1 MPRFVL
7 DTKKPADIAMYA
19 TALPP
24 LVALGARI
32 PLGWLHETVN
42 IPLAADD
49 EPILQSSASAA
60 PPAADPPPAP
70 APATR
75 RASLAADPVQADPAQ
90 AAWAAQLAQRCDP
103 IAGGWV
109 EQIAA
114 LVNDPAI
121 STPAELAGRLVEMY
135 GGLPSDEMSK
145 IMQIADLTAQLAGRF
160 DVISEAGV
168 GGGA

>member
-1 MPRFVL
+1 MRCFSAAYSAVH
-7 DTKKPADIAMYA
+7 IAMYA
-19 TALPP
+19 TALPA
-24 LVALGARI
+24 LVGLGARI
-32 PLGWLHETVN
+32 PLSWLHETVN

-60 PPAADPPPAP
+60 PSAADPPPAP

-103 IAGGWV
+103 IVGSWI

-121 STPAELAGRLVEMY
+121 STPAELAGRMVEMY

-145 IMQIADLTAQLAGRF
+145 IMQIADLTAQLSGRF
-160 DVISEAGV
+160 DVINEA